1 MKVRVRLFAL
11 ARERAGA
18 EWVEL
23 SLETGATIGDLREQL
38 AREHSGLA
46 AIVPH
51 VAFAVGTRYA
61 GDQTVIA
68 EGSEIAC
75 IPPVSGG

>member
-1 MKVRVRLFAL
+1 MMVRVRLFAL
-11 ARERAGA
+11 ARQRAGA
-18 EWVEL
+18 DWVEL
-23 SLETGATIGDLREQL
+23 SLKSGATIGDLRAQL

-46 AIVPH
+46 TILPH
-51 VAFAVGTRYA
+51 VAFAIGARYA
-61 GDQTVIA
+61 GEQTVIA